1 MQLDLAVWAV
11 QPWLKY
17 LGVVITRV
25 VHEDM
30 NGGHCRVVVFQLFQH
45 LFGRLGVDLLAL
57 NKGELE
63 GLKIERALNVE
74 ALAT

>member
-1 MQLDLAVWAV
+1 MQLYLAIWAV

-30 NGGHCRVVVFQLFQH
+30 NGRHCRVVAFQLFQH
-45 LFGRLGVDLLAL
+45 LFGRLGVDLLTL

-63 GLKIERALNVE
+63 GLKVERALYVE
-74 ALAT
+74 PLAP